1 MRTKLYIL
9 LPICLIL
16 LAACEKEIEFKAP
29 DVEAA
34 SDVAINAIAIEG
46 EPLRVFLNKAY
57 SVGQAPL
64 LNIGY
69 EYALSKNDAL
79 VDYQTDDY
87 YKRTAIR
94 DAEVQAIVNG
104 QQTYTLAL
112 DSASSS
118 YFCDYR
124 PRVGDRIEV
133 QAEGLHV
140 ETIVPPSP
148 KIEILSHEVLAENPY
163 KLSNGLSF
171 ETDTIMRITCRI
183 PSSNTNQYY
192 RLRVRGERKMVI
204 DGNWFWGDRHE
215 LRYAYYLL
223 QDIYFSEE
231 ELFVDSR
238 LTSGFGG
245 WPAYFSDI
253 FDKSAILRGDNTI
266 SIDSPKPK
274 GYYGSNDY
282 FMWKDKIIQ
291 DIVHEPDVPA
301 RVMVELQ
308 ALSPELYH
316 YLKSVELFRITESDA
331 FSEPVQIYSNVQN
344 GWGIFGALSYD
355 RHFVEYGE

>member
-1 MRTKLYIL
+1 MKTKLYAIL
-9 LPICLIL
+9 TFSLIL
-16 LAACEKEIEFKAP
+16 TACEKEVEFQAP

-34 SDVAINAIAIEG
+34 SNVTLNAIAIEG
-46 EPLRVFLNKAY
+46 EPLRVYLNKAY

-87 YKRTAIR
+87 YKKTAIR

-118 YFCDYR
+118 YFCDFR
-124 PRVGDRIEV
+124 PKVGDRIEV
-133 QAEGLHV
+133 RAEGLHV
-140 ETIVPPSP
+140 ETIVPPCP

-171 ETDTIMRITCRI
+171 ETDTVMRITCRI
-183 PSSNTNQYY
+183 PSANTGQYY
-192 RLRVRGERKMVI
+192 RLRVRGERKVI
-204 DGNWFWGDRHE
+204 IEDNWYWGE
-215 LRYAYYLL
+215 QAVMKYAYYLM
-223 QDIYFSEE
+223 QDIYFSED
-231 ELFVDSR
+231 ELFVDNR
-238 LTSGFGG
+238 LSSNFGG
-245 WPAYFSDI
+245 WPAYFSDV
-253 FDKSAILRGDNTI
+253 FDKTHLNGDHTFT
-266 SIDSPKPK
+266 IDSPKPAK
-274 GYYGSNDY
+274 YYGSIDY
-282 FMWKDKIIQ
+282 FAGKDLNMIEQ
-291 DIVHEPDVPA
+291 LDEPDVPA

>member
-1 MRTKLYIL
+1 MKTKLYAL
-9 LPICLIL
+9 LSICLIL
-16 LAACEKEIEFKAP
+16 SACEKEVEFEAP
-29 DVEAA
+29 DAEAA
-34 SDVAINAIAIEG
+34 SDVTLNAIAIEG
-46 EPLRVFLNKAY
+46 EPFRVYLNKAY

-112 DSASSS
+112 DSASAS
-118 YFCDYR
+118 YACDYR
-124 PRVGDRIEV
+124 PKVGDRIEV
-133 QAEGLHV
+133 QTEGLHV

-148 KIEILSHEVLAENPY
+148 KIEILNHEVLAENPY

-171 ETDTIMRITCRI
+171 ETDTVMRITCSI
-183 PSSNTNQYY
+183 PSTNTGQYY
-192 RLRVRGERKMVI
+192 RLRVRGERKVVI
-204 DGNWFWGDRHE
+204 KDNWPWGDQP
-215 LRYAYYLL
+215 LIKYAYYLM
-223 QDIYFSEE
+223 QDIYFSED
-231 ELFVDSR
+231 ELFVDNR

-245 WPAYFSDI
+245 WPAFYSDV
-253 FDKSAILRGDNTI
+253 FDKTHLTGGHTFT
-266 SIDSPKPK
+266 IDSPKPK
-274 GYYGSNDY
+274 EYYGSKDY
-282 FMWKDKIIQ
+282 FADKYFIMEQ
-291 DIVHEPDVPA
+291 VLEEPDVPA

-308 ALSPELYH
+308 ALSPELYY
-316 YLKSVELFRITESDA
+316 YLKSIELFRITESDA

>member
-1 MRTKLYIL
+1 MKTKLYTL
-9 LPICLIL
+9 LTFCLIIF
-16 LAACEKEIEFKAP
+16 AACEKEVEFQAP

-34 SDVAINAIAIEG
+34 SNVTINAIAIEG

-79 VDYQTDDY
+79 VDYQIDDY
-87 YKRTAIR
+87 YKKTAIR
-94 DAEVQAIVNG
+94 DAEVQVLVNG
-104 QQTYTLAL
+104 QQNYTLAL
-112 DSASSS
+112 DSASAS
-118 YFCDYR
+118 YLCDYR
-124 PRVGDRIEV
+124 PKIGDHIEV
-133 QAEGLHV
+133 KAEGLHV

-163 KLSNGLSF
+163 KVVNGMSF
-171 ETDTIMRITCRI
+171 ETDTIMRLTCRI
-183 PSSNTNQYY
+183 PSTNTGQYY

-204 DGNWFWGDRHE
+204 DGNWFWGDQHE

-231 ELFVDSR
+231 ELFVDNR
-238 LTSGFGG
+238 LTSNFGG
-245 WPAYFSDI
+245 WPAYFSDV
-253 FDKSAILRGDNTI
+253 FDKTHLNGDHTFT
-266 SIDSPKPK
+266 IDSPKPK

-282 FMWKDKIIQ
+282 FMWKHQIIQ

-301 RVMVELQ
+301 RL
-308 ALSPELYH
+308 
-316 YLKSVELFRITESDA
+316 I
-331 FSEPVQIYSNVQN
+331 
-344 GWGIFGALSYD
+344 
-355 RHFVEYGE
+355 